1 MGVSIDRI
9 CSEVRQDWLFSVVD
23 ALAGERAVPCVANR
37 QDVSVLAARRPTGE
51 TLLAVFN
58 LNYDPLTTIDL
69 RVSGAPAVSVLGGDG
84 IWRLAETRQTEGI
97 LRVLQTLPC
106 YGTLV
111 LRLVF

>member
-1 MGVSIDRI
+1 
-9 CSEVRQDWLFSVVD
+9 VD

-37 QDVSVLAARRPTGE
+37 QDVSVLAVRRPTGE

-58 LNYDPLTTIDL
+58 LNYDPLMTIDL

-84 IWRLAETRQTEGI
+84 IWRMAETRQAEGF